1 MGDCTH
7 IFANYAID
15 ILYSVNRQVRYT
27 LTNCGK
33 PKKADE
39 EVVKVFLHKVS
50 TKQSLYLGMFYYWQ
64 AATHHNEV
72 SRAIDCLS

>member
-39 EVVKVFLHKVS
+39 EVVKVFYIKLAPSKVFIS
-50 TKQSLYLGMFYYWQ
+50 GCFIIGRPDTSQ
-64 AATHHNEV
+64 
-72 SRAIDCLS
+72 